1 MRVHQV
7 MTEKVSFVD
16 PNMRIPE
23 IARRMRDE
31 DIRSLPV
38 RRWAWWSLVD
48 EQRHAGRRLS
58 PSPGQGARET
68 TLRQIMSP
76 KILYCSKTTA
86 SRTH

>member
-31 DIRSLPV
+31 DIGSLPV
-38 RRWAWWSLVD
+38 AEESGSSVSSRTATSLCV
-48 EQRHAGRRLS
+48 
-58 PSPGQGARET
+58 PSPRART
-68 TLRQIMSP
+68 RAKPLRGKSCRQRSSTA
-76 KILYCSKTTA
+76 SKTTA